1 MQMLST
7 MELKMILLLQMMMMM
22 IMMMVAAVV
31 VTIFQ
36 LGIEGGVPMRGE
48 IFAQLMK
55 QCNQNPSQDSKEKAW
70 GLMMLCFLHFPPGE
84 AMENTVQT
92 FIRDYCPVST
102 RDLLIKQCHK
112 SAYATPSPALMRLA
126 LLPPHVASDC
136 ISLRRYDQPALAPPA
151 VSMIPS
157 LLKQNGF

>member
-1 MQMLST
+1 MLTT
-7 MELKMILLLQMMMMM
+7 MKLMMMLQLQMMMTT
-22 IMMMVAAVV
+22 IIVMVMAAAVV

-36 LGIEGGVPMRGE
+36 LGIEGGVPMRVE

-92 FIRDYCPVST
+92 FIRDYCPVAT
-102 RDLLIKQCHK
+102 RDMLIKQCHK
-112 SAYATPSPALMRLA
+112 SACASPSPASMRLR
-126 LLPPHVASDC
+126 LLPPSPLTASLC
-136 ISLRRYDQPALAPPA
+136 AGTTSPPWHPLR
-151 VSMIPS
+151 
-157 LLKQNGF
+157 